1 MKSFEVEGVVY
12 RSISEFCRKRK
23 VSYWKMRRLY
33 RTYVRAHKDPAV
45 AARWLLGLE
54 PFKITQEP
62 LTSYA
67 IKENELS
74 KLRMITHRAKRF
86 AVGRKKL
93 IKNLL

>member
-23 VSYWKMRRLY
+23 ISYWKMVRLC
-33 RTYVRAHKDPAV
+33 RKYVRAHKDPAV
-45 AARWLLGLE
+45 AARWLIGSE

-62 LTSYA
+62 LTPFA
-67 IKENELS
+67 IRENELS

-93 IKNLL
+93 IKNIL